1 MRLKMRKDSLTKH
14 LYALV
19 ICGGGGTRLWPRSR
33 NKTPKQFSRLFGKE
47 TLYQKTVKRLRG
59 LVPSD
64 KIYVVTTS
72 KQYASEIKKETP
84 NIPSKNI
91 FWEPTRRNTAIACG
105 LGTLIIYKRDPQAVI
120 MNFWADHLV
129 EKEDVFRKVEKIA
142 AAIAFEKRT
151 LVAIGIKPKWAHTG
165 LGYIK
170 AGDVFKKINGVSVCK
185 LEKFIEKPDQKTAE
199 KFLESG
205 DYYWNSGM
213 YVWQAEFFLGSL
225 EQYAPETF
233 VALEKIRNAI
243 GKKEFLKAM
252 KIAYEGAPDISVDVA
267 VSEKIKNAFVI
278 PADFGWNDVGDWS
291 IIYELASKDRDGNA
305 IIKFGQKGEFIGL
318 EARNNLI
325 QFDDQ
330 LIAAIGVEDLIIV
343 DTTDVILI
351 CRKKDAQKVKELVN
365 LLKEKNK
372 NKYL

>member
-1 MRLKMRKDSLTKH
+1 MEEGNLNNH
-14 LYALV
+14 LYALI

-59 LVPSD
+59 LVSPD
-64 KIYVVTTS
+64 KIYVVTTG
-72 KQYASEIKKETP
+72 KEYALEIKKETP
-84 NIPSKNI
+84 SIPSKNI
-91 FWEPTRRNTAIACG
+91 FWEPKRRNTAIACG
-105 LGTLIIYKRDPQAVI
+105 LGTLIIHKKDPQAVV
-120 MNFWADHLV
+120 MNFWADHLIKD
-129 EKEDVFRKVEKIA
+129 EGVFRKTEKIA
-142 AAIAFEKRT
+142 SQIAFGEKT

-170 AGDVFKKINGVSVCK
+170 AGNVFKKIEDVSVYK
-185 LEKFIEKPDQKTAE
+185 LEKFVEKPDQKTAE

-205 DYYWNSGM
+205 NYYWNSGM
-213 YVWQAEFFLGSL
+213 YVWQADFFLRAL
-225 EQYAPETF
+225 KNYAPETF
-233 VALEKIRNAI
+233 SALEKIENAF
-243 GKKEFLKAM
+243 GRKEFLKVM
-252 KIAYEGAPDISVDVA
+252 KLAYEKAPDISVDMA

-291 IIYELASKDRDGNA
+291 VIYELVSKDKDGNA
-305 IIKFGQKGEFIGL
+305 IIKFGQKGEFVGL
-318 EARNNLI
+318 GAKNNLI

-343 DTTDVILI
+343 DTTDVVLI
-351 CRKKDAQKVKELVN
+351 CRKKNAQKVKEIVN

-372 NKYL
+372 IKYL

>member
-1 MRLKMRKDSLTKH
+1 MGKDSLTSH

-64 KIYVVTTS
+64 RIYVVTTS

-105 LGTLIIYKRDPQAVI
+105 LGTLIIHKKDPQAVV

-129 EKEDVFRKVEKIA
+129 EKEEIFKKIEKVA
-142 AAIAFEKRT
+142 AAIAFEEKT

-170 AGDVFKKINGVSVCK
+170 AGDVFKKIDGFSVYK
-185 LEKFIEKPDQKTAE
+185 LERFVEKPDQKTAE

-213 YVWQAEFFLGSL
+213 YVWQAEFFLGAL
-225 EQYAPETF
+225 QQYAPETF
-233 VALEKIRNAI
+233 AALQKIRNAF
-243 GKKEFLKAM
+243 GKKEFLKVM
-252 KIAYEGAPDISVDVA
+252 KIAYERAPDISVDVA
-267 VSEKIKNAFVI
+267 VSEKIRNAFVI

-291 IIYELASKDRDGNA
+291 VVYELVSKDKNGNA
-305 IIKFGQKGEFIGL
+305 IVKFGKKGEFIGL
-318 EARNNLI
+318 DAKNNLV
-325 QFDDQ
+325 QFDNQ
-330 LIAAIGVEDLIIV
+330 LIAAIGVEDLVII
-343 DTTDVILI
+343 DTTDVVLI
-351 CRKKDAQKVKELVN
+351 CRKKDAQKVKDLVN

-372 NKYL
+372 VKYL